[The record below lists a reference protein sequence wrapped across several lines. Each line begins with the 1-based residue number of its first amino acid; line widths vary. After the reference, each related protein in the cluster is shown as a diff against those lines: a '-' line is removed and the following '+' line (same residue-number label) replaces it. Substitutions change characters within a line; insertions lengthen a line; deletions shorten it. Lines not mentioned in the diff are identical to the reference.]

1 MRRLPDSSLHSAFLA
16 IVKGVHQK
24 QVLTKANRKL
34 LGKATAEDAHEYK
47 KYLFALLDAILESHG
62 YDELFSVAAIVP
74 TEVESP
80 VSGKATSTQNAP
92 LDLRKRDTAGEA
104 VPSGAPEVTGAS
116 AMLALMAV
124 TPVRKAG
131 TSTSPRDAASGDQPA
146 NSYVKATKGRSQ

>member
-1 MRRLPDSSLHSAFLA
+1 MRRLPDSSLHSAFLS